1 MARRLSVI
9 QRLRLE
15 VLEELVRR
23 AGPGDH
29 PQKALLLIFHQGC
42 LRPGPTLRTS
52 RRSRVVFFSDRIYNI
67 SRISK
72 ESAPARRAPGD
83 IQ

>member
-1 MARRLSVI
+1 MI

-23 AGPGDH
+23 AGPRDH
-29 PQKALLLIFHQGC
+29 PQKALLLISRQGC

-52 RRSRVVFFSDRIYNI
+52 RRSRYRVVFFSDRIYNI
-67 SRISK
+67 YWIST
-72 ESAPARRAPGD
+72 ESAPARCVPGD
-83 IQ
+83 IG